1 MNFLW
6 HHLYVFV
13 FVAGMIVT
21 LCLTPLFQRLAEIT
35 GFMDKPH
42 GEGHKGHRK
51 AIPLLGG
58 AAMFCSWILL
68 IIVSWVAVK
77 TMSTD
82 GMFPGVAA
90 NMGGIKLVSGR
101 LFIICLG
108 AFGAMLLGLIDD
120 RFGMS
125 AFIKFGG
132 QFLIA
137 AVVVIFGK
145 VQITAFFSNPIIISA
160 ISIAWFMLLM
170 NAVNFF
176 DNMDGLAVGTVT
188 IAMGLFAVVA
198 SINGQF
204 FVATLAALTCGVG
217 VGFWFFN
224 HSPATIFMGDSG
236 SHLLGYLTAVI
247 SASVTFYSTAESN
260 SLFSILVP
268 LFILAVPLFDTLAV
282 VVIRLKAGKPIYIG
296 DHNHISH
303 RFVKMGMTRKQ
314 AVFKV
319 HLLALLLGLSVLPIL
334 WGDFKIA
341 VICVVQAVLLL
352 VLVSSLQFSLI
363 EDKSVDAKIKIE

>member
-21 LCLTPLFQRLAEIT
+21 LCMTPLFQRLAEIT
-35 GFMDKPH
+35 GFMDKPA

-68 IIVSWVAVK
+68 IIVSWIAVK

-82 GMFPGVAA
+82 GMFSSISG
-90 NMGGIKLVSGR
+90 NLSGIKLVSTR
-101 LFIICLG
+101 LLIICLG
-108 AFGAMLLGLIDD
+108 ALGATVLGLLDD

-125 AFIKFGG
+125 ALVKFSG
-132 QFLIA
+132 QFVIA
-137 AVVVIFGK
+137 AMVVIFGK
-145 VQITAFFSNPIIISA
+145 VQITAFFTNPVIISA
-160 ISIAWFMLLM
+160 ISIGWFMLLM

-188 IAMGLFAVVA
+188 IAMGLFTVVA
-198 SINGQF
+198 SINEQF
-204 FVATLAALTCGVG
+204 FVATLASLTCGVG

-247 SASVTFYSTAESN
+247 SSSVTFYSTKESN

-282 VVIRLKAGKPIYIG
+282 VVIRLRAGKPIYIG

-303 RFVKMGMTRKQ
+303 RFVKMGMNRKR
-314 AVFKV
+314 AVFMV

-341 VICVVQAVLLL
+341 LICVIQAALLL
-352 VLVSSLQFSLI
+352 ILVSSLQFSVI
-363 EDKSVDAKIKIE
+363 EDKNVDAKVRTE

>member
-21 LCLTPLFQRLAEIT
+21 LCMTPLFQRLAEIT
-35 GFMDKPH
+35 GFMDRPA

-68 IIVSWVAVK
+68 IIVSWIAVK

-82 GMFPGVAA
+82 GVFSSISG
-90 NMGGIKLVSGR
+90 NLSGIKLVSTR
-101 LFIICLG
+101 LLIICLG
-108 AFGAMLLGLIDD
+108 ALGATVLGLLDD

-125 AFIKFGG
+125 ALVKFSG
-132 QFLIA
+132 QFVIA
-137 AVVVIFGK
+137 AMVVIFGK
-145 VQITAFFSNPIIISA
+145 VQITAFFTNPVIISA
-160 ISIAWFMLLM
+160 ISIGWFMLLM

-198 SINGQF
+198 SINEQF
-204 FVATLAALTCGVG
+204 FVATLASLTCGVG

-247 SASVTFYSTAESN
+247 SSSVTFYSTKESN

-282 VVIRLKAGKPIYIG
+282 VVIRLRAGKPIYIG

-303 RFVKMGMTRKQ
+303 RFVKMGMNRKR
-314 AVFKV
+314 AVFMV

-341 VICVVQAVLLL
+341 LICVIQAALLL
-352 VLVSSLQFSLI
+352 ILVSSLQFSVI
-363 EDKSVDAKIKIE
+363 EDKNVDAKVRTE

>member
-21 LCLTPLFQRLAEIT
+21 LCMTPLFQRLAEIT
-35 GFMDKPH
+35 GFMDKPA

-58 AAMFCSWILL
+58 AAMFCSWVLL
-68 IIVSWVAVK
+68 IIVSWIAVK
-77 TMSTD
+77 TMSAD
-82 GMFPGVAA
+82 GMFSSIAG
-90 NMGGIKLVSGR
+90 NLSGIKLVSTR
-101 LFIICLG
+101 LLIICLG
-108 AFGAMLLGLIDD
+108 ALGATALGLLDD

-125 AFIKFGG
+125 AIVKFSG
-132 QFLIA
+132 QFVIA
-137 AVVVIFGK
+137 ALVVIFGK
-145 VQITAFFSNPIIISA
+145 VQITAFFTNPVIISA
-160 ISIAWFMLLM
+160 ISIGWFMLLM

-198 SINGQF
+198 SINQQF
-204 FVATLAALTCGVG
+204 FVATLASLTCGVG

-247 SASVTFYSTAESN
+247 SSSVTFYSTKESN

-282 VVIRLKAGKPIYIG
+282 VVIRLRAGKPIYIG

-303 RFVKMGMTRKQ
+303 RFVKMGMNRKR
-314 AVFKV
+314 AVFMV
-319 HLLALLLGLSVLPIL
+319 HLLALLLGLSVMPIL

-341 VICVVQAVLLL
+341 LICVIQAALLL
-352 VLVSSLQFSLI
+352 ILISSLQFAVI
-363 EDKSVDAKIKIE
+363 EDKNVDAKVRTE

>member
-21 LCLTPLFQRLAEIT
+21 LCLTPVFQRIAELT
-35 GFMDKPH
+35 GFMDKPQD
-42 GEGHKGHRK
+42 EGHKGHRK

-58 AAMFCSWILL
+58 AAMFCSWILV
-68 IIVSWVAVK
+68 IAMSWLAIK

-82 GMFPGVAA
+82 GMFSNLAG
-90 NMGGIKLVSGR
+90 NIGGAKLVSTR
-101 LFIICLG
+101 LLIICSG
-108 AFGAMLLGLIDD
+108 AFGAMLLGLLDD

-125 AFIKFGG
+125 ALMKFGG
-132 QFLIA
+132 QFVIA
-137 AVVVIFGK
+137 AVVVIFGG
-145 VQITAFFSNPIIISA
+145 VQISAFFNNPIIISV

-170 NAVNFF
+170 NAINFF

-188 IAMGLFAVVA
+188 IAMALFAIVA

-204 FVATLAALTCGVG
+204 FVATLGALTCGVG

-247 SASVTFYSTAESN
+247 SSSVTFYSTSKSN

-282 VVIRLKAGKPIYIG
+282 VVIRLRAGKPIYIG

-303 RFVKMGMTRKQ
+303 RFVKMGMSRKH
-314 AVFKV
+314 AVFMV
-319 HLLALLLGLSVLPIL
+319 HLLALLLGLSVLPVL

-341 VICVVQAVLLL
+341 LICIIQGGLLL
-352 VLVSSLQFSLI
+352 TLVSFLQFTII
-363 EDKSVDAKIKIE
+363 EDKNADVKIRIE

>member
-6 HHLYVFV
+6 QHLYLFV
-13 FVAGMIVT
+13 FTAGMILT
-21 LCLTPLFQRLAEIT
+21 LCLTPVFQKVAELT
-35 GFMDKPH
+35 GLMDKPQ

-58 AAMFCSWILL
+58 AAMFCAW
-68 IIVSWVAVK
+68 IIVIGVSWLALK
-77 TMSTD
+77 TMSAS
-82 GMFPGVAA
+82 GMSSDLAA
-90 NMGGIKLVSGR
+90 NLSGVELVSGR
-101 LFIICLG
+101 LLIICLG
-108 AFGAMLLGLIDD
+108 ALAAVILGLADD

-125 AFIKFGG
+125 ALVKFGG

-137 AVVVIFGK
+137 AVVVIWGG
-145 VQITAFFSNPIIISA
+145 VRISAFFTNPVMVSV
-160 ISIAWFMLLM
+160 ISIGWFMLLM
-170 NAVNFF
+170 NAINFF

-198 SINGQF
+198 TINGQY
-204 FVATLAALTCGVG
+204 FVATLGALSCGVG

-236 SHLLGYLTAVI
+236 SHFLGYLIAVI
-247 SASVTFYSTAESN
+247 SSSVTFYSSAKSN

-282 VVIRLKAGKPIYIG
+282 VVIRLRAGKPIYIG

-303 RFVKMGMTRKQ
+303 RFVKMGMSRKR
-314 AVFKV
+314 AVFMV
-319 HLLALLLGLSVLPIL
+319 HLLALTMGLSVLPVL
-334 WGDFKIA
+334 WGSFKTAI
-341 VICVVQAVLLL
+341 VCMIQAGLLL
-352 VLVSSLQFSLI
+352 ILISALQLSVI
-363 EDKSVDAKIKIE
+363 EDKNIDSKVRTE

>member
-6 HHLYVFV
+6 QHLYLFV
-13 FVAGMIVT
+13 FTAGMVLT
-21 LCLTPLFQRLAEIT
+21 LCLTPVFQKIAELADFT
-35 GFMDKPH
+35 DKPQD
-42 GEGHKGHRK
+42 EGHKGHRK
-51 AIPLLGG
+51 AVPLLGG
-58 AAMFCSWILL
+58 AAMFCAWISVIGLSWL
-68 IIVSWVAVK
+68 AMK
-77 TMSTD
+77 TMS
-82 GMFPGVAA
+82 A
-90 NMGGIKLVSGR
+90 NDISPDFAGSLGGIKLVSGR
-101 LFIICLG
+101 LLIICSG

-125 AFIKFGG
+125 APVKFGG

-137 AVVVIFGK
+137 AVVVIWGQ
-145 VQITAFFSNPIIISA
+145 VQISAFFTSPIIISA

-170 NAVNFF
+170 NAINFF

-188 IAMGLFAVVA
+188 IAMALFAVVA
-198 SINGQF
+198 TINGQY
-204 FVATLAALTCGVG
+204 FVATLGALTCGVG

-236 SHLLGYLTAVI
+236 SHLLGYLTAVV
-247 SASVTFYSTAESN
+247 SASVTFYSTSKSN

-282 VVIRLKAGKPIYIG
+282 VVIRLRAGKAVYIG

-303 RFVKMGMTRKQ
+303 RFVKMGMSRKR
-314 AVFKV
+314 AVLMV
-319 HLLALLLGLSVLPIL
+319 HLLALVLGLSVLPIL

-341 VICVVQAVLLL
+341 LICIIQAGLLL
-352 VLVSSLQFSLI
+352 ALISFLQFSVMD
-363 EDKSVDAKIKIE
+363 DKSIDGTVKPD

>member
-1 MNFLW
+1 MNLW

-13 FVAGMIVT
+13 FVAGMITT
-21 LCLTPLFQRLAEIT
+21 LCLTPLFQKLAEIT
-35 GFMDKPH
+35 GFMDNPQ

-68 IIVSWVAVK
+68 VIVSWVAVK

-82 GMFPGVAA
+82 GMFSSIAG
-90 NMGGIKLVSGR
+90 NLGGFKLVSTR
-101 LFIICLG
+101 LLIICLG
-108 AFGAMLLGLIDD
+108 AFGATLLGLLDD

-125 AFIKFGG
+125 AVIKFSG
-132 QFLIA
+132 QFVIA
-137 AVVVIFGK
+137 AMVVIFGK
-145 VQITAFFSNPIIISA
+145 VQITAFFSNPVIVSA

-198 SINGQF
+198 IINGQF
-204 FVATLAALTCGVG
+204 FVATLGALTCGVG

-247 SASVTFYSTAESN
+247 SASVTFYSTSKSN

-268 LFILAVPLFDTLAV
+268 LFILAVPLFDTFAV
-282 VVIRLKAGKPIYIG
+282 VVIRLKAGKPVYIG

-303 RFVKMGMTRKQ
+303 RFVKMGMSRKR
-314 AVFKV
+314 AVFMV

-341 VICVVQAVLLL
+341 LICVIQAVLLL
-352 VLVSSLQFSLI
+352 ILVSALQFSVI
-363 EDKSVDAKIKIE
+363 EDKSVDSKIRKE

>member
-1 MNFLW
+1 MDFLW

-35 GFMDKPH
+35 GFMDKPQ
-42 GEGHKGHRK
+42 GEGHKGHGK

-58 AAMFCSWILL
+58 AAMFCSWMLI
-68 IIVSWVAVK
+68 IIVSWFAVK
-77 TMSTD
+77 AMSDT
-82 GMFPGVAA
+82 GMFSSLSG
-90 NMGGIKLVSGR
+90 NLGGIKLVSTR
-101 LFIICLG
+101 LLIICLG
-108 AFGAMLLGLIDD
+108 AFGATLLGLIDD
-120 RFGMS
+120 RYGMK
-125 AFIKFGG
+125 AYMKFGG
-132 QFLIA
+132 QFIIA

-145 VQITAFFSNPIIISA
+145 VQISAFFSNPIIISA

-198 SINGQF
+198 IINGQF
-204 FVATLAALTCGVG
+204 FVATLGALTCGVG

-247 SASVTFYSTAESN
+247 SASVTFYSTVKSN

-282 VVIRLKAGKPIYIG
+282 VVIRLRAGKRIYIG

-303 RFVKMGMTRKQ
+303 RFVKMGMNRKQ
-314 AVFKV
+314 AVSMV

-341 VICVVQAVLLL
+341 LICVIQGVLLL
-352 VLVSSLQFSLI
+352 VLVSALQFSLI
-363 EDKSVDAKIKIE
+363 EDKSVDARITKD

>member
-1 MNFLW
+1 MNLW

-13 FVAGMIVT
+13 FTAGMILT
-21 LCLTPLFQRLAEIT
+21 LCLTPVFQKIAELT
-35 GFMDKPH
+35 GFMDKPQDK
-42 GEGHKGHRK
+42 GHKGHRQ

-58 AAMFCSWILL
+58 AAMFCSWILVIAL
-68 IIVSWVAVK
+68 SWLALK

-82 GMFPGVAA
+82 GMFSNLAGNIGGV
-90 NMGGIKLVSGR
+90 KFVSIR
-101 LFIICLG
+101 LLIICSG
-108 AFGAMLLGLIDD
+108 AFGAMLLGLLDD

-125 AFIKFGG
+125 ALMKFGG
-132 QFLIA
+132 QFVIA
-137 AVVVIFGK
+137 AVVVIWGG
-145 VQITAFFSNPIIISA
+145 VQISAFFTNPIIISV

-170 NAVNFF
+170 NAINFF

-188 IAMGLFAVVA
+188 IAMALFAIVA

-204 FVATLAALTCGVG
+204 FVATLGALTCGVG

-247 SASVTFYSTAESN
+247 SSSVTFYSTAKSN
-260 SLFSILVP
+260 SLLSILVP

-282 VVIRLKAGKPIYIG
+282 VVIRLRAGNPIYIG

-303 RFVKMGMTRKQ
+303 RFVKMGMSRKH
-314 AVFKV
+314 AVFMV
-319 HLLALLLGLSVLPIL
+319 HLLALLLGLSVLPVL

-341 VICVVQAVLLL
+341 LIC
-352 VLVSSLQFSLI
+352 I
-363 EDKSVDAKIKIE
+363 I

>member
-1 MNFLW
+1 MNLW

-13 FVAGMIVT
+13 FAAGMIVT
-21 LCLTPLFQRLAEIT
+21 LCLTPLFQKLAEIT
-35 GFMDKPH
+35 GFMDNPQC
-42 GEGHKGHRK
+42 EGHKGHRK

-82 GMFPGVAA
+82 GMFSSISGNLSGV
-90 NMGGIKLVSGR
+90 KLVSTR

-108 AFGAMLLGLIDD
+108 AFGATLLGLLDD

-125 AFIKFGG
+125 ALMKFSG
-132 QFLIA
+132 QFVIA
-137 AVVVIFGK
+137 AVVVIFGG
-145 VQITAFFSNPIIISA
+145 VQISAFFNHPIIVSA

-198 SINGQF
+198 GINGQF
-204 FVATLAALTCGVG
+204 FVATLGALTCGVG

-247 SASVTFYSTAESN
+247 SASVTFYSTSKSN

-268 LFILAVPLFDTLAV
+268 LFILAVLLFDTLAV
-282 VVIRLKAGKPIYIG
+282 VVIRLRAGKPIYIG

-303 RFVKMGMTRKQ
+303 RFVKMGMSRKH
-314 AVFKV
+314 AVFMV
-319 HLLALLLGLSVLPIL
+319 HLLALLLGLSVLPVL

-341 VICVVQAVLLL
+341 LICIIQGGLLL
-352 VLVSSLQFSLI
+352 SLVSFLQFTVI
-363 EDKSVDAKIKIE
+363 EDKSADAKIRTK